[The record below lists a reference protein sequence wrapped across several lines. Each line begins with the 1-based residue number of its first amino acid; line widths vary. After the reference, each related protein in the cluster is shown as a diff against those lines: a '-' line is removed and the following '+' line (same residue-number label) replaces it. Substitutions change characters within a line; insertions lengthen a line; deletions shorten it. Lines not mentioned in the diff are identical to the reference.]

1 MRRQKG
7 INPSRARRQIPNT
20 FIITINIELKSYVPT
35 VLKYYNEVF
44 SNVLHE
50 EIRSIKLFQNMINMV

>member
-7 INPSRARRQIPNT
+7 ISQGKARHQIPNI
-20 FIITINIELKSYVPT
+20 FIIIINIELKSYVPT

-50 EIRSIKLFQNMINMV
+50 EIRSIKLFQNRINMV

>member
-7 INPSRARRQIPNT
+7 ISQSKVRCQIPNI
-20 FIITINIELKSYVPT
+20 FIIIINIELKSYVPT

-50 EIRSIKLFQNMINMV
+50 EIRSIKLFQNRINMV